1 MSYNSSQKILPVGE
15 GDFSFSASLALS
27 FARENIAA
35 LKARGCLVI
44 HKLDATTM
52 AEHAS
57 FDGMKFDRIVFNS
70 PYAGYFKAE
79 TSDSQI
85 RRHQKL
91 IRSFMEN
98 AKEMVKEGGEVHIT
112 HKTNAFHKDWDLEGL
127 ASGVGLR
134 LLGKVKFNFAEYPG
148 YSSKRVTPRSS
159 PARLKKRNG

>member
-1 MSYNSSQKILPVGE
+1 MVATSLDSGGE
-15 GDFSFSASLALS
+15 VHNMLS
-27 FARENIAA
+27 KARENIAA